1 MALVPKPATREYADR
16 SVQIG
21 GLAIREIQVRFSGP
35 PLSPEQAR
43 PDSRVRP
50 SPTPPTRPALEANRL
65 TVPARALVT
74 ALVLLGTVARLLPL
88 LDRDGR
94 LLRQFPTEDGYLMLT
109 IARNAALG
117 LGFSTGAG
125 TLPTNGTQ
133 PFATAVYSLLFR
145 LVGGDRTPGVLL
157 ILVLQFAAAVAG
169 AWLLYHLGLRVLGR
183 DLRGRTAAALAAA
196 TWYATVLTVM
206 HGMNCLETGL
216 YALSL
221 IGFALVFLGR
231 AGDPLA
237 PWSWR
242 RALALGAALGI
253 VLWVRLDAVF
263 LVAAACSAR
272 ALFGPGGRLAPT
284 LANARVAVFMGA
296 VAVVVISPWLL
307 HNRAQFGSFMP
318 VSGRSESL
326 SGGAGS
332 NLVTLPA
339 ALAEYVLVVLPIP
352 QGLERH
358 PAVLAGGSLLLL
370 GLLAFVVTRA
380 RRWPEPTRA
389 LAILVTLF
397 ALGLVGYYGVHFGAP
412 WFVSR
417 YMFALSPF
425 LALVWGAAVAVVFL
439 RSRPGVAAV
448 AAVALAAVVAYPNVR
463 LYRKGHDHMHFQVV
477 DWVQAHVGEQE
488 WVAAVQTGTVGFFHD
503 RTINLDGKVNPE
515 ALAAVLEGRIP
526 QYVLSKPVRYLA
538 DWVGIADWAKLPELA
553 PHFEL
558 LVEDHEHNLAVLRR
572 TDP

>member
-1 MALVPKPATREYADR
+1 
-16 SVQIG
+16 
-21 GLAIREIQVRFSGP
+21 
-35 PLSPEQAR
+35 
-43 PDSRVRP
+43 VRP
-50 SPTPPTRPALEANRL
+50 ISSPPTEPAQRALNL
-65 TVPARALVT
+65 PPAVRALVA
-74 ALVLLGTVARLLPL
+74 ALVVLGTLARLLPL

-117 LGFSTGAG
+117 FGFSTGAG

-133 PFATAVYSLLFR
+133 PFATVLYSLVFR
-145 LVGGDRTPGVLL
+145 LVGADRTAGVLL
-157 ILVLQFAAAVAG
+157 ILVVQFAAAVAS
-169 AWLLYHLGLRVLGR
+169 AWFLHRLGRRVLGN
-183 DLRGRTAAALAAA
+183 DLRGRTAAVLAAA

-216 YALSL
+216 YALAL
-221 IGFALVFLGR
+221 IGFALAFLGR

-237 PWSWR
+237 PWSAR

-263 LVAAACSAR
+263 LVAAACTTR
-272 ALFGPGGRLAPT
+272 ALCGPGGRLALT
-284 LANARVAVFMGA
+284 LSNVRSAVLTGA

-307 HNRAQFGSFMP
+307 HNHAHFGSFMP

-326 SGGAGS
+326 SGGGGS
-332 NLVTLPA
+332 NLVALPA
-339 ALAEYVLVVLPIP
+339 VLAEYVLVVLPIP
-352 QGLERH
+352 LEYERN
-358 PAVLAGGSLLLL
+358 PAVIAAGALLFL
-370 GLLAFVVTRA
+370 GLIAFIVTRMG
-380 RRWPEPTRA
+380 RWPEPTRA

-397 ALGLVGYYGVHFGAP
+397 GLGLVGYYGVHFGAP

-425 LALVWGAAVAVVFL
+425 LALVWGAAIAAFFL
-439 RSRPGVAAV
+439 RTRPLVAALL
-448 AAVALAAVVAYPNVR
+448 ALGLAAVVAYPNVR
-463 LYRKGHDHMHFQVV
+463 LYRKGPDHMHFQVV
-477 DWVQAHVGEQE
+477 DWVQAHVKDDE

-515 ALAAVLEGRIP
+515 ALQAVLEKRIP
-526 QYVLSKPVRYLA
+526 QYVLSKPVRWLA
-538 DWVGIADWAKLPELA
+538 DWVGIASWAQLPELK
-553 PHFEL
+553 PHFEIV
-558 LVEDHEHNLAVLRR
+558 VEDPARNLAVLRR